1 MPSGKDFNFQFGG
14 LIYIIIKIFLLF
26 FQGFFSFFIL
36 KRILVKLKLTN
47 EELIKLKILEMKR
60 KIESEEQQKL
70 Y

>member
-1 MPSGKDFNFQFGG
+1 
-14 LIYIIIKIFLLF
+14 
-26 FQGFFSFFIL
+26 
-36 KRILVKLKLTN
+36 VKLKLTN